1 MKCAV
6 VLTLSLLL
14 GFLPAAAGDLKGTA
28 EIPFPFI
35 VAGKTMPAGE
45 YEIYRPA
52 SMNHYAIWLRDVRT
66 LQNVVC
72 LVNPDATGIHKESKL
87 VFNRYNDQTFLRT
100 VVVGGA
106 ASNVLTSKA
115 EKTLIA
121 AGAGRTTETVM
132 AYHK

>member
-14 GFLPAAAGDLKGTA
+14 GFLPAAADDLKGTA

-35 VAGKTMPAGE
+35 VAGKTLPAGE
-45 YEIYRPA
+45 YEIYKPTSLSR
-52 SMNHYAIWLRDVRT
+52 YALWLREIRT
-66 LQNVVC
+66 HQAVIC
-72 LVNPDATGIHKESKL
+72 LVNMEDTGIHKESKL

-100 VVVGGA
+100 VVLDGE
-106 ASNVLTSKA
+106 ASTLLKSKA

-121 AGAGRTTETVM
+121 AGAGRATETVM